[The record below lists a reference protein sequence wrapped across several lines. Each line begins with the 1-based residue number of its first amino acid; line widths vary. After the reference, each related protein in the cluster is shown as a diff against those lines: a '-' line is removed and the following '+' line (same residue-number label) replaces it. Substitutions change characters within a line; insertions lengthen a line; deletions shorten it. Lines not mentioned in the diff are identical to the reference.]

1 MNKYGHIDTSK
12 YTCDCAKNKG
22 CKCTGCKD
30 CRNNAEHE
38 RATLTPTA
46 YEE

>member
-1 MNKYGHIDTSK
+1 MNKYGHIDPSK
-12 YTCDCAKNKG
+12 YKCEGAKKG

-30 CRNNAEHE
+30 CENNAEHE
-38 RATLTPTA
+38 RATQHPSA